1 LRKLVWPKLA
11 TAPAKGLGIRE
22 KVLPDVLALSHY
34 PKVCWVVVVL
44 VAVDVMNDLATP
56 QRPTK
61 HFFGYYSVL
70 MPLMEFFVGARF
82 CMGRNS

>member
-1 LRKLVWPKLA
+1 MVIVVEIVSTVLVV
-11 TAPAKGLGIRE
+11 
-22 KVLPDVLALSHY
+22 VL
-34 PKVCWVVVVL
+34 VVVL